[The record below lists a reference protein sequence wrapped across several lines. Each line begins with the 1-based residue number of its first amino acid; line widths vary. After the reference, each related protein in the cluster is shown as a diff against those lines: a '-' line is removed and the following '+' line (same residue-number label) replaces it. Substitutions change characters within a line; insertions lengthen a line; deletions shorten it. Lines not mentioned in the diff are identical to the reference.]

1 MESIVPMQTV
11 LNRQSSNVLQVRT
24 TQNNNSLIR
33 STLSPRR
40 IVESAPTL
48 KRSPFIEANTVAVT
62 LDDLRGDFIPVFAK
76 DNEST
81 ISHPEFIEAV
91 QEAIYQIFPRESLSN
106 IEYRVSHKICGRIPS
121 AVSKPADMLEEW
133 EKTQYFERMAFSIEV
148 PSIRDTIN
156 GNELVLSIVGV
167 RAYNHT
173 NLYGRKGIETFKL
186 AIGFSNMVCTN
197 LCISSRFGLSSE
209 IQIFNLKELESKS
222 LELFQNYRAKDH
234 LENIRLLPQKS
245 LSESQFATLL
255 GRTRL
260 YQYLPKKEK
269 KELPELLFGDSHLN
283 MVAKDYYQDKRFA
296 KCEDGYLNL
305 WNLYNLFTN
314 ANRSS
319 SYIDTFY
326 DRGNNAADFI
336 DGLSLA
342 LEGDNAYPWFLQ

>member
-1 MESIVPMQTV
+1 MESLMHIP
-11 LNRQSSNVLQVRT
+11 SSNMLQVRT
-24 TQNNNSLIR
+24 TPNNNTLIR

-40 IVESAPTL
+40 IIESASTL
-48 KRSPFIEANTVAVT
+48 KRSPFIEANTAAVS
-62 LDDLRGDFIPVFAK
+62 LEDLRGDFIPVFAK

-91 QEAIYQIFPRESLSN
+91 HEAIYQIFPRESLSN
-106 IEYRVSHKICGRIPS
+106 VEYRVSHKICGRIPS
-121 AVSKPADMLEEW
+121 AVSKPADMLEDW
-133 EKTQYFERMAFSIEV
+133 EKTQYFERMAFSIEI
-148 PSIRDTIN
+148 PSIHDTIN

-186 AIGFSNMVCTN
+186 AIGFNNLVCTN
-197 LCISSRFGLSSE
+197 LCISTKYGLSSE
-209 IQIFNLKELESKS
+209 IQVFNLNELKLKS
-222 LELFQNYRAKDH
+222 LELFQNYKAKEH
-234 LENIRLLPQKS
+234 LENMKLLPQKS
-245 LSESQFATLL
+245 LTESQFATLL

-283 MVAKDYYQDKRFA
+283 MVAKDYYNDKRFSN
-296 KCEDGYLNL
+296 CEEGYLNL

-319 SYIDTFY
+319 SYIDTFI
-326 DRGNNAADFI
+326 DRGNNVADFI

-342 LEGDNAYPWFLQ
+342 LEGDNAYQWFLQ

>member
-1 MESIVPMQTV
+1 MQS
-11 LNRQSSNVLQVRT
+11 NNVLQVRT
-24 TQNNNSLIR
+24 APNNNALIR

-40 IVESAPTL
+40 TTESTSTL

-62 LDDLRGDFIPVFAK
+62 LDDLRSDFIPVFAK

-91 QEAIYQIFPRESLSN
+91 HEAIYQIFPRESLSN
-106 IEYRVSHKICGRIPS
+106 VEYRVSHKICGRIPS
-121 AVSKPADMLEEW
+121 AVSKPADMLEDW
-133 EKTQYFERMAFSIEV
+133 EKTQYFERMAFSIEI
-148 PSIRDTIN
+148 PSIHDTIN

-186 AIGFSNMVCTN
+186 AIGFNNLVCTN
-197 LCISSRFGLSSE
+197 LCISTKYGLSSE
-209 IQIFNLKELESKS
+209 IQVFNLNELKLKS
-222 LELFQNYRAKDH
+222 LELFQNYKAKEH
-234 LENIRLLPQKS
+234 LENMKLLPQKS
-245 LSESQFATLL
+245 LTESQFATFL

-260 YQYLPKKEK
+260 YQYLPKKQK
-269 KELPELLFGDSHLN
+269 KDLPELLFGDSHLN
-283 MVAKDYYQDKRFA
+283 MVAKDYYNDKRFSN
-296 KCEDGYLNL
+296 CEEGYLNL

-319 SYIDTFY
+319 SYIDTFI

-336 DGLSLA
+336 DGISLA
-342 LEGDNAYPWFLQ
+342 LDGDNDYQWFIQ